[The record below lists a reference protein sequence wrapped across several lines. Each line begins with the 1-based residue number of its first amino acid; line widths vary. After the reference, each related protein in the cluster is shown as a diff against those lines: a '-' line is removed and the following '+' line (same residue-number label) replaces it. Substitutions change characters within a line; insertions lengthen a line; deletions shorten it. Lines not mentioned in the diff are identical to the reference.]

1 MPSADTLVLE
11 VHGEWAHFRRYY
23 TTTSPLTF
31 PAPPRTVVIGLL
43 GAILGIEKEEN
54 PSRFAPDRCRIAVSI
69 LNPIKTYRLK
79 ENWRQG
85 ASGPEAF
92 ATARVPVELVRD
104 PWYRIFVQHSDNDLL
119 ARLKTYVEKGESYF
133 TPSLGITECL
143 AEVSFVDWVRQKD
156 FKEGSLGPVVCAS
169 IVPRSAADP
178 DLSTMEGQT
187 YHLVEH
193 TFPYVGTADR
203 QFIHHRVLMERRG
216 QPFPVIAKTPPF
228 LYDEKAHF
236 FLAEPS

>member
-1 MPSADTLVLE
+1 MSSADTLVFE
-11 VHGEWAHFRRYY
+11 VRGEWAHFRRYY

-43 GAILGIEKEEN
+43 GAILGIEKMEN
-54 PSRFAPDRCRIAVSI
+54 PSRFTPDKCRIAVSI
-69 LNPIKTYRLK
+69 LNPIRTFRLK

-92 ATARVPVELVRD
+92 ATARVPVELVRN
-104 PWYRIFVQHSDNDLL
+104 PQYRLFVQHSDNDLL
-119 ARLKTYVEKGESYF
+119 ARLKKYVEKGESHF

-143 AEVSFVDWVRQKD
+143 AEVSFVDWVEQKD
-156 FKEGSLGPVVCAS
+156 FNEGSLGSVMCAS

-178 DLSTMEGQT
+178 DLQRMESQT

-193 TFPYVGTADR
+193 TFPYVGTMAR
-203 QFIHHRVLMERRG
+203 QFIHHRVVMEKNG
-216 QPFPVIAKTPPF
+216 QPFPVIAKTHPF
-228 LYDEKAHF
+228 IYEGKAHF
-236 FLAEPS
+236 FLAEPA